1 MNDVKDIKYDPKGFT
16 VVDTFEV
23 EESRGRSLPNSNPGR
38 DEDQRSYQDH
48 PWDKQP
54 TPKTTI

>member
-1 MNDVKDIKYDPKGFT
+1 MGNIKEIQYDKKGFT
-16 VVDTFEV
+16 VVDTVDV
-23 EESRGRSLPNSNPGR
+23 EGSRNRRLPNSDPGG
-38 DEDQRSYQDH
+38 DEGHMGYQDQ

>member
-1 MNDVKDIKYDPKGFT
+1 MSKMKEIQYDKKGFT
-16 VVDTFEV
+16 VVDTVEV
-23 EESRGRSLPNSNPGR
+23 ENVRDLPNSDPGKDR
-38 DEDQRSYQDH
+38 DNLSSQEH